1 MGTDHAYAIYAFGA
15 IVVIIY
21 GNVNGVALPVNF
33 KREFSILSRCKI
45 FHFSAVPVCG
55 LANMVTIRCPAIA
68 HVTFAGETA
77 VNLR

>member
-1 MGTDHAYAIYAFGA
+1 MGANHAYACDAFGA

-33 KREFSILSRCKI
+33 KREFSILSGCKI
-45 FHFSAVPVCG
+45 FHFIAVPVCG
-55 LANMVTIRCPAIA
+55 LANIVTIRCPAIA
-68 HVTFAGETA
+68 CVTFAGETA